1 MIVPSV
7 SKLNSNFQ
15 LKSPAN
21 RFAESPCPAPS
32 ACHDQSDGQ
41 DDQSGDQSCDGIFL
55 LKINIIPIIQ
65 NSPVEKRT
73 EKLSTKQP
81 CVYCFVACPI
91 FKYIQI
97 YSNPY
102 DNLCLYP
109 SSPIFSQKN
118 PKSHRTF
125 QSLHFFQS
133 SLPWFHWFHW
143 FHSSPVEGSGSTGA
157 TSCETSEGSKGSTGS
172 EGSSWH
178 CWGSS
183 GSKASK
189 KVRPKMV
196 QDGRIG
202 GKSDEKVMK
211 YDEI

>member
-1 MIVPSV
+1 MIFQSV

-15 LKSPAN
+15 RKSPAN

-32 ACHDQSDGQ
+32 ACHDQSDDQ

-65 NSPVEKRT
+65 NPSVEKADRKIINKT
-73 EKLSTKQP
+73 TM
-81 CVYCFVACPI
+81 CVLFCCMSH
-91 FKYIQI
+91 IQI

-102 DNLCLYP
+102 DNLCLYS
-109 SSPIFSQKN
+109 SSPIFSRTSPQKN

-143 FHSSPVEGSGSTGA
+143 FHSQHSSPVEGSGSAGA
-157 TSCETSEGSKGSTGS
+157 SEGSKGSKGSTGS

-178 CWGSS
+178 WGSS

-202 GKSDEKVMK
+202 GKSDE
-211 YDEI
+211 I